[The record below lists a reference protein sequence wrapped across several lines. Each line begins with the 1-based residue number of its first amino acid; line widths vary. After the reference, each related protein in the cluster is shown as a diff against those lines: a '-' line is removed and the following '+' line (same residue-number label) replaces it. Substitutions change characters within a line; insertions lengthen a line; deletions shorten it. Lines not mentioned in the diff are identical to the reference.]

1 MRLLLR
7 VGMVSVGMFIGS
19 EAIAQTGWGAGSWQA
34 IGASGTP
41 DEFATSR
48 VLLQD
53 SGWVE
58 IRPEIEATSVKL
70 RYNIP
75 PLEGLRGSAE
85 VDYAAYQLRSFFR
98 DNGPFARVLIS
109 IKSMGW
115 SYGDVRTLAQ
125 FDSDMENPTPD
136 SGERKYGDY
145 LRDETGL
152 VRYFRPF
159 HNAYWAEVQLIKTGP
174 SGKPGLKAVG
184 VLIAP

>member
-7 VGMVSVGMFIGS
+7 LGTVVVWMSVGSQAWG
-19 EAIAQTGWGAGSWQA
+19 QTGWGAGSWQA
-34 IGASGTP
+34 IGATGTP
-41 DEFATSR
+41 DESATSR

-58 IRPEIEATSVKL
+58 IRPEIAETSVKL

-75 PLEGLRGSAE
+75 PLEGLRGSSE
-85 VDYAAYQLRSFFR
+85 VNYAAYELRSFFR

-109 IKSMGW
+109 IKSMAW
-115 SYGDVRTLAQ
+115 SYGEVRTLVQ
-125 FDSDMENPTPD
+125 FDSDTENPTAD
-136 SGERKYGDY
+136 SGEGRYGGY

-152 VRYFRPF
+152 MRYFRPF
-159 HNAYWAEVQLIKTGP
+159 HNTYWAEVQLIKTGS
-174 SGKPGLKAVG
+174 SGRPGVKALG